1 MKPTGRVLRRVRRAC
16 FLAAALLVVAA
27 LVVPQVAK
35 AANDPDADRPITW
48 SGQASASA
56 IIGTAD
62 SKGGVLPVQQPL
74 FAAFPDAGSQWDA
87 NSQYARASTYYPGPT
102 GTGGLALV
110 CGQVFTQ
117 IFNAQRVPPALEPP
131 VCNPAPPFPTVVEA
145 DSTTPDARTD
155 GSQVIGQGYPLTITT
170 TSAVAH
176 ADRVSVYSDAVIGSV
191 NLTGTPALPAQALAF
206 RKSAAAILHGP
217 AAAAAVTP
225 QAADNSTLHIDS
237 AVAHTKQ
244 IYDNSGALLVTASST
259 LNGVSL
265 FGGIIQI
272 ASIKSDSTSHTDG
285 NGIAEHS
292 EHFTLGGVSVAG
304 QPAAI
309 DKDGVHVGSSSSS
322 AKPLTDALNA
332 ALAGAQA
339 KITLASTS
347 GDVNSSDPKTVTSE
361 VQGLNFYIE
370 RFLEIPN
377 ATDTYFATFTL
388 GVAGTRAS
396 ASQARN
402 SDNQQ
407 QDAGGIGGVSTPP
420 GTGSS
425 AAAPDLGSP
434 SGAEGVLGTP
444 GTPGS
449 FNSTTTRSSR
459 PRVLGSRLGSLREL
473 EADLVG
479 ATISHRFDLLYL
491 ACAIAFVGVCLSS
504 RLLVPRP
511 RRVE

>member
-1 MKPTGRVLRRVRRAC
+1 MKRTGGLLRYVRRAC
-16 FLAAALLVVAA
+16 FLAAALLAVAA

-35 AANDPDADRPITW
+35 AANDPDAERPINW

-62 SKGGVLPVQQPL
+62 SKGGVLPVQQPF
-74 FAAFPDAGSQWDA
+74 FAAFPDAGSQWDG

-110 CGQVFTQ
+110 CGQVFSQ
-117 IFNAQRVPPALEPP
+117 IFNPSRVPPNLEPP

-145 DSTTPDARTD
+145 DSATPDARTD
-155 GSQVIGQGYPLTITT
+155 GSQVLGQGDPLTITA

-176 ADRVSVYSDAVIGSV
+176 ADRVSVYSDAVLGSV
-191 NLTGTPALPAQALAF
+191 NIIGTPAVPTSALAF
-206 RKSAAAILHGP
+206 RKAAASILHGP
-217 AAAAAVTP
+217 AAAAAITP
-225 QAADNSTLHIDS
+225 EATDNSTLHIES

-244 IYDNSGALLVTASST
+244 TYDNSGALLVTASST
-259 LNGVSL
+259 LKGVSL
-265 FGGIIQI
+265 LGGSIQI
-272 ASIKSDSTSHTDG
+272 ATIKSDSTSRTDG

-292 EHFTLGGVSVAG
+292 EHFTLGGVTVAG

-309 DKDGVHVGSSSSS
+309 DQNGVHVGSNSSS

-339 KITLASTS
+339 KISLASTS
-347 GDVNSSDPKTVTSE
+347 GEVNSSDPKSVSSE

-370 RFLEIPN
+370 RFLQIPN

-388 GVAGTRAS
+388 GVAGTKAS
-396 ASQARN
+396 ATQARN
-402 SDNQQ
+402 GDEQK
-407 QDAGGIGGVSTPP
+407 DAGGIGGVSTPP
-420 GTGSS
+420 ENGSS
-425 AAAPDLGSP
+425 APLPDLGTP
-434 SGAEGVLGTP
+434 STGGPTLGSSGTGAT
-444 GTPGS
+444 
-449 FNSTTTRSSR
+449 FNSTTTHR
-459 PRVLGSRLGSLREL
+459 PASRVLGSRLGSLREL

-491 ACAIAFVGVCLSS
+491 ACAIAFIGVCLSS

-511 RRVE
+511 RRVS